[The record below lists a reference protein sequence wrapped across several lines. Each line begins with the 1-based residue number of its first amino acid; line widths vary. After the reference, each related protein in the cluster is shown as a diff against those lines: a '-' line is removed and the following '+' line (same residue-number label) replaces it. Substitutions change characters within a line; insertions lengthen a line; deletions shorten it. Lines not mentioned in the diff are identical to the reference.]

1 MPRQNRIKVCLVV
14 ISLAKGGAERSTAL
28 LSQMLYSKGYDVHI
42 VILNNEVDYEYSGK
56 LFNLGKIKTE
66 EDSVV
71 KRLLRFEKLR
81 KFLKLET
88 FDFIIDNRTRQS
100 AFKEWYYSK
109 HIYKG
114 IKSIYVVRSANLAEY
129 FPKNK
134 RITKEI
140 IKKSCAIIGVSKHI
154 ANDINLLYNTDKAI
168 SIYNPAPNFKVTNE
182 QIDGEY
188 IIFAGRL
195 QDDVKNIS
203 LLLNSYAQSELPKE
217 NVSLKILGDGSDKDF
232 LIHIVETLNILDK
245 VEFISF
251 TPNVY
256 PYLKNALFSVLTSR
270 YEGFPRSLI
279 ESLSVGTPVISVD
292 CISGPNEIIIN
303 EMNGLLVP
311 NFDANALADAMNRF
325 IFDQELYNRCKRN
338 SSDSISHLNFEKIAE
353 EWDTLLKNKY
363 NECR

>member
-1 MPRQNRIKVCLVV
+1 MPRENRIKVCLVV

-42 VILNNEVDYEYSGK
+42 VILNDEVDYEYSGK

-66 EDSVV
+66 EDSLF

-81 KFLKLET
+81 KFLKSEK
-88 FDFIIDNRTRQS
+88 FDFIIDNRTRKS

-109 HIYKG
+109 FIYKG
-114 IKSIYVVRSANLAEY
+114 IKSIYAVRSANLTTY
-129 FPKNK
+129 FPRNK
-134 RITKEI
+134 RMTKEI
-140 IKKSCAIIGVSKHI
+140 IGKSCAIVGVSKHI
-154 ANDINLLYNTDKAI
+154 ANEINAIYDTEKAI
-168 SIYNPAPNFKVTNE
+168 SIYNPAPNFEVTDE

-203 LLLNSYAQSELPKE
+203 LLLEAYAKSELPKE
-217 NVSLKILGDGSDKDF
+217 NVTLKILGDGSDRNF
-232 LIHIVETLNILDK
+232 LFHIAENLNISDK
-245 VEFISF
+245 VRFISF

-256 PYLKNALFSVLTSR
+256 PYLKSARFSILTSR

-292 CISGPNEIIIN
+292 CISGPNEIIVH
-303 EMNGLLVP
+303 EQNGLLVP

-338 SSDSISHLNFEKIAE
+338 SSDSISHLNSEKIAG